1 MTGWLLAAS
10 AAVVIAW
17 AAYLIATVRTRRAAA
32 TELTRTRHELAQCI
46 NELFSLQELSYL
58 RPNQLRR

>member
-32 TELTRTRHELAQCI
+32 TELTRTRHELPRLGGPSRAADP
-46 NELFSLQELSYL
+46 EP
-58 RPNQLRR
+58 RPAGALWL